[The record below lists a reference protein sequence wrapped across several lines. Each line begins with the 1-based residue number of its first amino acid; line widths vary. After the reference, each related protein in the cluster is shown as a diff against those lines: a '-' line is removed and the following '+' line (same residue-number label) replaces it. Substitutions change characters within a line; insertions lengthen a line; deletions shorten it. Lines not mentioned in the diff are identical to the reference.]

1 MTNNYQIINYSK
13 NNNNNN
19 NLWGLE
25 NFLFILFNS
34 SCIDA
39 MSNKKI
45 YKVDSTDETHDI
57 YVPFTGDVRQYN
69 CN

>member
-25 NFLFILFNS
+25 NFLFVLFNS
-34 SCIDA
+34 RCK

-45 YKVDSTDETHDI
+45 YKVDSTKI
-57 YVPFTGDVRQYN
+57 YRN
-69 CN
+69 L